1 VVAGCPVGAPEFV
14 AAKTLAAAEEVQHLI
29 LTLMGL
35 QVPVQDKL
43 LVLRKSLQV
52 KLAHFAR
59 CVPYELAESAFQ
71 KTEAAVLAAFL
82 ALVGRNEADLE
93 VEQLYLP
100 LRKGG
105 VGMLGLTAHQGVVSN
120 AGYLA
125 AAALAQSALEGG
137 ASAFLPLSDARVDSL
152 SSTWEQVA
160 AFCLTTEQHEEPRP
174 MNLQEALA
182 EGLLPQL
189 QRRANGVAQEQRH
202 AKLLGKYRAMLGDD
216 ATRDLAQEHLARL
229 HSLECGV
236 GTCWLE
242 VKPTK
247 DQWELDDATVK
258 SALRFMLGV
267 SPGPPH
273 QACFQ
278 CACGYRGSDGHH
290 AMSCDKLARSR
301 IMRHNH
307 VQSLVQCGAKMAGHS
322 SSIEPQERHLKNL
335 SFGDVGYGQ
344 RGDVLVSTL
353 DDLLNVDIVV
363 THPASYSMRSRASRE
378 PGAAAK
384 VAEAKKRSTHGVG
397 AVGHTFV
404 PFAIESYGRLGLDA
418 MQLLK
423 DWADSASGGGLFDRD
438 GYLVWIKQEISVA
451 LIKGNAR
458 LFRGYVGFLT
468 QGVGQRFVHG
478 ADLSDVGI

>member
-1 VVAGCPVGAPEFV
+1 
-14 AAKTLAAAEEVQHLI
+14 
-29 LTLMGL
+29 
-35 QVPVQDKL
+35 
-43 LVLRKSLQV
+43 
-52 KLAHFAR
+52 
-59 CVPYELAESAFQ
+59 
-71 KTEAAVLAAFL
+71 
-82 ALVGRNEADLE
+82 
-93 VEQLYLP
+93 
-100 LRKGG
+100 
-105 VGMLGLTAHQGVVSN
+105 
-120 AGYLA
+120 
-125 AAALAQSALEGG
+125 
-137 ASAFLPLSDARVDSL
+137 
-152 SSTWEQVA
+152 
-160 AFCLTTEQHEEPRP
+160 
-174 MNLQEALA
+174 
-182 EGLLPQL
+182 
-189 QRRANGVAQEQRH
+189 VAQEQRH

-216 ATRDLAQEHLARL
+216 STRATAQEHLARL

-247 DQWELDDATVK
+247 DQWQLDDATVK

-278 CACGYRGSDGHH
+278 CACGYRGSDSHH
-290 AMSCDKLARSR
+290 AMSCEKLQGSR
-301 IMRHNH
+301 ILRHNH
-307 VQSLVQCGAKMAGHS
+307 VQSLVQCGAAMAGHS

-418 MQLLK
+418 LRLLK
-423 DWADSASGGGLFDRD
+423 DWADSACGGGRFDRN
-438 GYLVWIKQEISVA
+438 GYLVWIKREISVA

-458 LFRGYVGFLT
+458 LFRQFVGFLT
-468 QGVGQRFVHG
+468 QGVGQRFVSG
-478 ADLSDVGI
+478 AGISDVEL